1 MNKIRL
7 DNLVLKLG
15 FAETRSKAKGLIM
28 AGHVKVDGAI
38 VDKAG
43 TGVAIDSNVE
53 ILNGV

>member
-53 ILNGV
+53 IKWS